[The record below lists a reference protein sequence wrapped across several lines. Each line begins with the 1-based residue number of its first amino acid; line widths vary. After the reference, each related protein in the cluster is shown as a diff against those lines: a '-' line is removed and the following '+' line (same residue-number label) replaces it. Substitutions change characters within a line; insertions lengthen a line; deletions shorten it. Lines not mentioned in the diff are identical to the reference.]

1 MSPLVGASLKRK
13 EDRRLLTGAG
23 RYVDD
28 IAPPGTAH
36 LALVRSPHAHA
47 RLTRIDTACA
57 RRLPGVLAVLTVK
70 NVPELGAEVP
80 RAGQIPPIDFVHVA
94 FPSAVTRS
102 RTTACAS
109 TGCRSRRGACSR
121 PFARLPPTSRAWY
134 AERIPS
140 RRWTMQRRISVAVA
154 IGGMLGLLAA
164 APVLAHHGWSGY
176 DASQTLDLT
185 GVIREAG
192 YEHPHGHVRLEV
204 PGKTWLVVLAPPSRM
219 ERRGL
224 TQTTLQV
231 GATATVVGY
240 PNKTNPEEMRAERIT
255 IDGKTVEL
263 R

>member
-47 RLTRIDTACA
+47 RRPTNSGSRASARAASSRRAPSSPTRS
-57 RRLPGVLAVLTVK
+57 R
-70 NVPELGAEVP
+70 
-80 RAGQIPPIDFVHVA
+80 
-94 FPSAVTRS
+94 TRS

-231 GATATVVGY
+231 GATATVV
-240 PNKTNPEEMRAERIT
+240 
-255 IDGKTVEL
+255 
-263 R
+263 